1 MWIRWR
7 LTVWVSRSVF
17 GHRFLVILRWVVWA
31 CWRWL
36 IFTVSSWCSHRF
48 GGTTPIRW
56 GMFLLIRCLCWLKCG
71 DLRGWPILCWN
82 RVVYSI
88 TLLLKILY
96 CILHLFL
103 LLRLSSFSR
112 QGRISVGWWQVLFYT
127 FCEWLRLLL
136 QTALV
141 FTFLSGVASE
151 GWCFRRGC
159 WCWDSQLVWCCCSTW
174 GVFWRRTCRNWSV
187 CVDKFMVCRI
197 FWVDFS
203 PESRRSILLRDL
215 PLSTKVLFLL
225 WVYSSELLTYSYRSR
240 RLARFLLFLETN

>member
-1 MWIRWR
+1 MRIRWWIRWH

-17 GHRFLVILRWVVWA
+17 GHIFVVILRWVVWA

-48 GGTTPIRW
+48 GGTTPISW

-82 RVVYSI
+82 RVVYST
-88 TLLLKILY
+88 TLLLKTLY

-112 QGRISVGWWQVLFYT
+112 RDRISVGWWRVLFYT

-141 FTFLSGVASE
+141 FTFL
-151 GWCFRRGC
+151 
-159 WCWDSQLVWCCCSTW
+159 
-174 GVFWRRTCRNWSV
+174 
-187 CVDKFMVCRI
+187 
-197 FWVDFS
+197 
-203 PESRRSILLRDL
+203 
-215 PLSTKVLFLL
+215 
-225 WVYSSELLTYSYRSR
+225 
-240 RLARFLLFLETN
+240 